1 MVYCTKCGEKNV
13 DDAKY
18 CKKCGINQENL
29 YEKNVDKGFEKS
41 IDEWGKKFGD
51 RMERWGE
58 DFGSQVE
65 NECLGFPK
73 GGVIFGLLLGIIIIS
88 VGLQMMFRWQINFGP
103 FIVVIIGLLFVAGA
117 VYNVIRKRSR

>member
-18 CKKCGINQENL
+18 CIKCGTNL
-29 YEKNVDKGFEKS
+29 EKIPTKNIEQGFES
-41 IDEWGKKFGD
+41 SVDEWGKKFGE
-51 RMERWGE
+51 RMESWGE
-58 DFGSQVE
+58 DFGRQVE

-73 GGVIFGLLLGIIIIS
+73 GGIIFGLLLGLIIIS
-88 VGLQMMFRWQINFGP
+88 VGLQMIFGWQINFRP

-117 VYNVIRKRSR
+117 VYNFIRKRSR

>member
-73 GGVIFGLLLGIIIIS
+73 GGAIFGLLLGIIIIS
-88 VGLQMMFRWQINFGP
+88 VGLQMMFRWQINFEP
-103 FIVVIIGLLFVAGA
+103 FIVVIIGLFFVAGA